1 MAKFPFR
8 KKHSGANDR
17 HLQEELVNKYF
28 DELDLRSVQ
37 NEAGDDVEFNADAVY
52 SRIVDK
58 IDQPL
63 YKKRLKVSAHIQVV
77 AAMSIVSL
85 VSAVLIL
92 AYHYRYALL
101 DRLDPIANKQL
112 VAANG
117 QTVNFTLADGTKI
130 WLNAGSKLT
139 YPETFR
145 GEKREIKLEGE
156 AFLDVTHDPAKAF
169 IVHTGQVS
177 TQVLG
182 TSFNIKAYVNERF
195 IKVDVLSGKVGVVT
209 PAGKAKSVTTFLTPA
224 EGVVFNKDGLS
235 ITKNKQVD
243 VNALSSWKGGE
254 LVFKNIALPEVL
266 NTINRHFNVTVKAD
280 VNLARCS
287 ITANF
292 TNVSLENIMK
302 IISKLVKGKAVQ
314 KGPAYQLKGRGC

>member
-8 KKHSGANDR
+8 KKQSGANDR

-28 DELDLRSVQ
+28 DELDLSNVQ
-37 NEAGDDVEFNADAVY
+37 NEAGDEVEFNADGVY
-52 SRIVDK
+52 SK
-58 IDQPL
+58 INAALDNAE
-63 YKKRLKVSAHIQVV
+63 KKNPGKSKKWMV
-77 AAMSIVSL
+77 AASLLAGLCISIT
-85 VSAVLIL
+85 A

-156 AFLDVTHDPAKAF
+156 AFLDVAHDPTKAF

-182 TSFNIKAYVNERF
+182 TSFNIKAYASERF

-209 PAGKAKSVTTFLTPA
+209 PAGRAKSTTTFLTPA
-224 EGVVFNKDGLS
+224 EEVVFNKDGLS
-235 ITKNKQVD
+235 VTKNKQVD
-243 VNALSSWKGGE
+243 VNALSSWKDGE
-254 LVFKNIALPEVL
+254 LVFKNMALTEVL

-280 VNLARCS
+280 VNLVRCS

-314 KGPAYQLKGRGC
+314 KGSVYQLKGRGC

>member
-8 KKHSGANDR
+8 KKQSGANDR

-28 DELDLRSVQ
+28 DELDLSSVQ
-37 NEAGDDVEFNADAVY
+37 NEAGDDVEFNADGVY
-52 SRIVDK
+52 SRINAALDNAE
-58 IDQPL
+58 
-63 YKKRLKVSAHIQVV
+63 KKKTGKSKTWMV
-77 AAMSIVSL
+77 AASLLAGLCISIM
-85 VSAVLIL
+85 A

-101 DRLDPIANKQL
+101 DRLDPIASKQL

-117 QTVNFTLADGTKI
+117 QTINFTLADGSKI

-156 AFLDVTHDPAKAF
+156 AFLDVAHDPAKAF
-169 IVHTGQVS
+169 IIHTGNVR

-182 TSFNIKAYVNERF
+182 TSFNIKAYANESF

-209 PAGKAKSVTTFLTPA
+209 PAGKAKSTTTFLTPA
-224 EGVVFNKDGLS
+224 EEVVFD
-235 ITKNKQVD
+235 KNKLSVIKNAQVD
-243 VNALSSWKGGE
+243 VNALSSWKDGE
-254 LVFKNIALPEVL
+254 LVFKNAALPEVL

-302 IISKLVKGKAVQ
+302 IISKLVKGKAMQ
-314 KGPAYQLKGRGC
+314 KGTVYQLKGRGC

>member
-8 KKHSGANDR
+8 KKQSAANDR
-17 HLQEELVNKYF
+17 QLQEELVNKYF
-28 DELDLRSVQ
+28 DELDLRGVQ
-37 NEAGDDVEFNADAVY
+37 NETGDDVEFNADGVY
-52 SRIVDK
+52 SRINAALDHAE
-58 IDQPL
+58 
-63 YKKRLKVSAHIQVV
+63 KKTAGRSKKWMV
-77 AAMSIVSL
+77 AASIIAGLCISVT
-85 VSAVLIL
+85 A
-92 AYHYRYALL
+92 AYYYRYALL
-101 DRLDPIANKQL
+101 DRFDPITSKQL

-145 GEKREIKLEGE
+145 GEKREIRLEGE
-156 AFLDVTHDPAKAF
+156 AFLDVAHDPAKAF
-169 IVHTGQVS
+169 IIHTGKVC

-182 TSFNIKAYVNERF
+182 TSFNIKAYANESF

-209 PAGKAKSVTTFLTPA
+209 PAGKAKSTTTFLTPA
-224 EGVVFNKDGLS
+224 EEIVFDKNMLSVV
-235 ITKNKQVD
+235 KNKQVD
-243 VNALSSWKGGE
+243 VNVLSRWKDGE
-254 LVFKNIALPEVL
+254 LVFKNMALPEVL

-302 IISKLVKGKAVQ
+302 IVSKLVKGKAIQ
-314 KGPAYQLKGRGC
+314 KGTVYQLKGRGC

>member
-8 KKHSGANDR
+8 KKQSGANDR

-28 DELDLRSVQ
+28 DELDLRGVQ
-37 NEAGDDVEFNADAVY
+37 NEAGDDVEFNADGVY
-52 SRIVDK
+52 GRINAA
-58 IDQPL
+58 L
-63 YKKRLKVSAHIQVV
+63 NNAEKKTPGKSKKWMV
-77 AAMSIVSL
+77 AASL
-85 VSAVLIL
+85 LAGLCISVTAV
-92 AYHYRYALL
+92 YHYRYALL
-101 DRLDPIANKQL
+101 DRLDPITNKQL

-156 AFLDVTHDPAKAF
+156 AFLDVAHDPAKAF

-182 TSFNIKAYVNERF
+182 TSFNIKAYANERF

-209 PAGKAKSVTTFLTPA
+209 PAGKAKSTTTFLTPA
-224 EGVVFNKDGLS
+224 EEVVFNKDGLS
-235 ITKNKQVD
+235 VTKNKQVD
-243 VNALSSWKGGE
+243 VNALSSWKDGE
-254 LVFKNIALPEVL
+254 LVFKNMALTEVL

-280 VNLARCS
+280 VNLVRCS

-314 KGPAYQLKGRGC
+314 KGSVYQLKGRGC

>member
-8 KKHSGANDR
+8 KKQSGANDR

-37 NEAGDDVEFNADAVY
+37 NEAGDDVEFNADGVY
-52 SRIVDK
+52 SRINAALDNAE
-58 IDQPL
+58 
-63 YKKRLKVSAHIQVV
+63 KKTPGKSKRWMV
-77 AAMSIVSL
+77 AASL
-85 VSAVLIL
+85 LAGLCISVTA

-101 DRLDPIANKQL
+101 DRLDPIASKQL

-117 QTVNFTLADGTKI
+117 QTINFTLADGTKI

-145 GEKREIKLEGE
+145 GEKREIRLEGE
-156 AFLDVTHDPAKAF
+156 AFLDVAHDPAKAF
-169 IVHTGQVS
+169 IIHTGQVS
-177 TQVLG
+177 THVLG
-182 TSFNIKAYVNERF
+182 TSFNIKAYANERF

-209 PAGKAKSVTTFLTPA
+209 PEGKSKSTTTMLTPA
-224 EGVVFNKDGLS
+224 EEVVFNKDGLS
-235 ITKNKQVD
+235 VTKNKQVD
-243 VNALSSWKGGE
+243 VNALSSWKDGE
-254 LVFKNIALPEVL
+254 LVFKNMALPEVL
-266 NTINRHFNVTVKAD
+266 NTINRHFNVTVMAD

-314 KGPAYQLKGRGC
+314 KGPVYQLKGKGC

>member
-8 KKHSGANDR
+8 KKRSGANDR
-17 HLQEELVNKYF
+17 HLQEELVNKYL

-37 NEAGDDVEFNADAVY
+37 NEAGDKVEFNTDGVY
-52 SRIVDK
+52 SRINAVLDNAE
-58 IDQPL
+58 
-63 YKKRLKVSAHIQVV
+63 KKNRGKSKRWMV
-77 AAMSIVSL
+77 AASL
-85 VSAVLIL
+85 LAGLCISVTA

-101 DRLDPIANKQL
+101 DSLDPIADKQL

-130 WLNAGSKLT
+130 WLNAGSKLI

-156 AFLDVTHDPAKAF
+156 AFLDVAHDPEKAF
-169 IVHTGQVS
+169 IIHTGQVR

-182 TSFNIKAYVNERF
+182 TSFNIKAYTNERF

-209 PAGKAKSVTTFLTPA
+209 PAGKAKSITTFLTPA
-224 EGVVFNKDGLS
+224 EEVVFNKDGLS
-235 ITKNKQVD
+235 VTKNKQVD
-243 VNALSSWKGGE
+243 VNALSSWKDGE
-254 LVFKNIALPEVL
+254 LVFKNMALTEVL

-280 VNLARCS
+280 VNLVRCS

-314 KGPAYQLKGRGC
+314 KGSVYQLKGRGC

>member
-8 KKHSGANDR
+8 KKQSGANDR

-28 DELDLRSVQ
+28 DELDLSNVQ
-37 NEAGDDVEFNADAVY
+37 NEAGDEVEFNADSVY
-52 SRIVDK
+52 NRINAALDNAE
-58 IDQPL
+58 
-63 YKKRLKVSAHIQVV
+63 KKNRGKSKKWMV
-77 AAMSIVSL
+77 AASL
-85 VSAVLIL
+85 L
-92 AYHYRYALL
+92 AGLCISVTAAYYYRYALL

-156 AFLDVTHDPAKAF
+156 AFLDVAHDPAKAF

-182 TSFNIKAYVNERF
+182 TSFNIKAYANERF

-209 PAGKAKSVTTFLTPA
+209 PAGKMKSTTTFLTPA
-224 EGVVFNKDGLS
+224 EEVVFNKDGLS
-235 ITKNKQVD
+235 VTKNKQVD
-243 VNALSSWKGGE
+243 VSALSSWKDGE
-254 LVFKNIALPEVL
+254 LVFKNMALTEVL

-280 VNLARCS
+280 VNLVRCS

-302 IISKLVKGKAVQ
+302 IMSKLVKGKAVQ
-314 KGPAYQLKGRGC
+314 KGTVYQLKGRGC

>member
-28 DELDLRSVQ
+28 DELDLSSVQ
-37 NEAGDDVEFNADAVY
+37 NEAGDDVEFNAEGVY
-52 SRIVDK
+52 SGINVALDNAE
-58 IDQPL
+58 
-63 YKKRLKVSAHIQVV
+63 KKNPGKSKKWMV
-77 AAMSIVSL
+77 AASL
-85 VSAVLIL
+85 LAGLCISVTA

-101 DRLDPIANKQL
+101 DRLDPIASKHL

-145 GEKREIKLEGE
+145 GEKREISLEGE
-156 AFLDVTHDPAKAF
+156 AFLDVAHDPAKAF

-182 TSFNIKAYVNERF
+182 TSFNIKAYANERF

-209 PAGKAKSVTTFLTPA
+209 PAGKAKSTTTFLTPA
-224 EGVVFNKDGLS
+224 EEVVFNKDGLS
-235 ITKNKQVD
+235 VIKNKQVD
-243 VNALSSWKGGE
+243 VNALSSWKDGE
-254 LVFKNIALPEVL
+254 LVFKNMALTEVL

-280 VNLARCS
+280 VNLVRCS

-314 KGPAYQLKGRGC
+314 KGTVYQLKGRGC

>member
-8 KKHSGANDR
+8 KKQSGANDR

-37 NEAGDDVEFNADAVY
+37 NEAGDDVEFNADGLY
-52 SRIVDK
+52 SRINATLDNAE
-58 IDQPL
+58 
-63 YKKRLKVSAHIQVV
+63 KKTPGKSKRWMV
-77 AAMSIVSL
+77 AASL
-85 VSAVLIL
+85 LAGLCITVTA

-101 DRLDPIANKQL
+101 DRLDPIASKQL

-117 QTVNFTLADGTKI
+117 QTINFTLADGTKI

-156 AFLDVTHDPAKAF
+156 AFLDVAHDPAKAF
-169 IVHTGQVS
+169 IIHTGQVS
-177 TQVLG
+177 THVLG
-182 TSFNIKAYVNERF
+182 TSFNIKAYANESF

-209 PAGKAKSVTTFLTPA
+209 PAGAAKNTTTFLTPA
-224 EGVVFNKDGLS
+224 EEVVFNKDGLS
-235 ITKNKQVD
+235 VTKNKQVD
-243 VNALSSWKGGE
+243 VNALSSWKDGE
-254 LVFKNIALPEVL
+254 LVFKNMALPEVL

-314 KGPAYQLKGRGC
+314 KGPAYQLKGKGC

>member
-8 KKHSGANDR
+8 KKNSGANDR

-52 SRIVDK
+52 SRIIDK
-58 IDQPL
+58 IDQPF

-130 WLNAGSKLT
+130 WLNGGSKLT
-139 YPETFR
+139 YPDKFR
-145 GEKREIKLEGE
+145 GDRREISLTGE
-156 AFLDVTHDPAKAF
+156 AFLDVAHDDKQSF
-169 IVHTGQVS
+169 IVTYRQRPHPGI
-177 TQVLG
+177 G
-182 TSFNIKAYVNERF
+182 YKF
-195 IKVDVLSGKVGVVT
+195 
-209 PAGKAKSVTTFLTPA
+209 
-224 EGVVFNKDGLS
+224 
-235 ITKNKQVD
+235 
-243 VNALSSWKGGE
+243 
-254 LVFKNIALPEVL
+254 
-266 NTINRHFNVTVKAD
+266 
-280 VNLARCS
+280 
-287 ITANF
+287 
-292 TNVSLENIMK
+292 
-302 IISKLVKGKAVQ
+302 
-314 KGPAYQLKGRGC
+314 

>member
-8 KKHSGANDR
+8 KKQSGANDR

-28 DELDLRSVQ
+28 DELDLSNVQ
-37 NEAGDDVEFNADAVY
+37 NEAGDDVEFNAGGVY
-52 SRIVDK
+52 SRINAALDNAEK
-58 IDQPL
+58 ENL
-63 YKKRLKVSAHIQVV
+63 GKSKTWMV
-77 AAMSIVSL
+77 AASL
-85 VSAVLIL
+85 IAGLCISVTA

-101 DRLDPIANKQL
+101 DRLDPIASKQL

-117 QTVNFTLADGTKI
+117 QTVNFTLADGTKV

-145 GEKREIKLEGE
+145 GEKREIKLDGE
-156 AFLDVTHDPAKAF
+156 AFLDVAHDPAKAF
-169 IVHTGQVS
+169 IIHTGNVR

-182 TSFNIKAYVNERF
+182 TSFNIKAYANESF

-209 PAGKAKSVTTFLTPA
+209 PAGKAKSTTTFLTPA
-224 EGVVFNKDGLS
+224 EEVVFD
-235 ITKNKQVD
+235 KNKLSLIKNAQVD
-243 VNALSSWKGGE
+243 VNALSSWKDGE
-254 LVFKNIALPEVL
+254 LVFKNMALTEVL

-280 VNLARCS
+280 VNLVRCS

-302 IISKLVKGKAVQ
+302 IMSKLVKGKAVQ
-314 KGPAYQLKGRGC
+314 KGTVYQLKGRGC

>member
-8 KKHSGANDR
+8 KKQSGANDKN
-17 HLQEELVNKYF
+17 LQEELVNKYF
-28 DELDLRSVQ
+28 DRLDLRSVQ
-37 NEAGDDVEFNADAVY
+37 DEAGDGVEFNADDVY
-52 SRIVDK
+52 SRISAALDNAE
-58 IDQPL
+58 
-63 YKKRLKVSAHIQVV
+63 KKRSGKSKKWMV
-77 AAMSIVSL
+77 AASL
-85 VSAVLIL
+85 LAGLCISVTE

-101 DRLDPIANKQL
+101 DFFDPIANKQL

-145 GEKREIKLEGE
+145 GEKREISFEGE
-156 AFLDVTHDPAKAF
+156 AFIDVAHDPYKAF

-182 TSFNIKAYVNERF
+182 TSFNIKAYANERF
-195 IKVDVLSGKVGVVT
+195 IKVDVLSGRVGVVT
-209 PAGKAKSVTTFLTPA
+209 PAGKAKSTTTFLTPA
-224 EGVVFNKDGLS
+224 EEVVFNRDGLS
-235 ITKNKQVD
+235 VTKNKQVD
-243 VNALSSWKGGE
+243 VNALSSWKDGE
-254 LVFKNIALPEVL
+254 LVFKNMALPEVL

-280 VNLARCS
+280 VNLVRCS

-302 IISKLVKGKAVQ
+302 IMSKLVKGKALQ
-314 KGPAYQLKGRGC
+314 KGSVYQLKGRGC

>member
-8 KKHSGANDR
+8 KKQSGANDR

-28 DELDLRSVQ
+28 DELDLSNVR
-37 NEAGDDVEFNADAVY
+37 NEAGDEVEFDADSVY
-52 SRIVDK
+52 SK
-58 IDQPL
+58 INAALDGAE
-63 YKKRLKVSAHIQVV
+63 KKNPGKSKKWMV
-77 AAMSIVSL
+77 AASL
-85 VSAVLIL
+85 L
-92 AYHYRYALL
+92 AGLCISVTAAYYYRYALL
-101 DRLDPIANKQL
+101 DRLDPIASKQL

-156 AFLDVTHDPAKAF
+156 AFLDVAHDPTKAF

-182 TSFNIKAYVNERF
+182 TSFNIKAYANERF

-209 PAGKAKSVTTFLTPA
+209 PAGKAKSTTTFLTPA
-224 EGVVFNKDGLS
+224 EEVVFNKEGLS
-235 ITKNKQVD
+235 VTKNKQVD
-243 VNALSSWKGGE
+243 VNALSSWKDGE
-254 LVFKNIALPEVL
+254 LVFKNMALPEVL
-266 NTINRHFNVTVKAD
+266 NTINRHFNVTVQAD
-280 VNLARCS
+280 VNLVRCS

-302 IISKLVKGKAVQ
+302 IMSKLVKGKAVQ
-314 KGPAYQLKGRGC
+314 KGTVYQLKGRGC

>member
-8 KKHSGANDR
+8 KKQSGANDR

-28 DELDLRSVQ
+28 DELDLRGVQ
-37 NEAGDDVEFNADAVY
+37 NEAGDDVEFNADGVY
-52 SRIVDK
+52 GRINAA
-58 IDQPL
+58 L
-63 YKKRLKVSAHIQVV
+63 NNAEKKTPGKSKKWMV
-77 AAMSIVSL
+77 AASL
-85 VSAVLIL
+85 LAGLCISVTAV
-92 AYHYRYALL
+92 YHYRYALL
-101 DRLDPIANKQL
+101 DRLDPLASKQL

-156 AFLDVTHDPAKAF
+156 AFLDVAHDPAKAF

-182 TSFNIKAYVNERF
+182 TSFNIKAYANERF

-209 PAGKAKSVTTFLTPA
+209 PAGKAESTTTFLTPA
-224 EGVVFNKDGLS
+224 EEVVFNKDGLS
-235 ITKNKQVD
+235 VTKNKQVD
-243 VNALSSWKGGE
+243 VNALSSWKDGE
-254 LVFKNIALPEVL
+254 LVFKNMALTEVL

-280 VNLARCS
+280 VNLVRCS

-314 KGPAYQLKGRGC
+314 KGSVYQLKGRGC

>member
-8 KKHSGANDR
+8 KKQPGANDR

-37 NEAGDDVEFNADAVY
+37 NEAGDEVEFNADGVY
-52 SRIVDK
+52 SRINAALDNPEK
-58 IDQPL
+58 ENPGKS
-63 YKKRLKVSAHIQVV
+63 KKWMV
-77 AAMSIVSL
+77 AASL
-85 VSAVLIL
+85 L
-92 AYHYRYALL
+92 AGLCISVTAAYYYRYALL
-101 DRLDPIANKQL
+101 DKLDPIASKQL

-156 AFLDVTHDPAKAF
+156 AFLDVAHDPAKAF
-169 IVHTGQVS
+169 IIHTGQVS
-177 TQVLG
+177 THVLG
-182 TSFNIKAYVNERF
+182 TSFNIKAYANERF

-209 PAGKAKSVTTFLTPA
+209 PAGKAKSTTTFLTPA
-224 EGVVFNKDGLS
+224 EEVVFNKDGLS
-235 ITKNKQVD
+235 VTKNKQVD
-243 VNALSSWKGGE
+243 VNALSSWKDGE
-254 LVFKNIALPEVL
+254 LVFKNMALPEVL
-266 NTINRHFNVTVKAD
+266 NTINRHFNVTVSAD

-314 KGPAYQLKGRGC
+314 KGAVYQLKGKGC

>member
-8 KKHSGANDR
+8 KKQPGANDR

-28 DELDLRSVQ
+28 DELDLRGVQ
-37 NEAGDDVEFNADAVY
+37 NEAGDEVEFNADGVY
-52 SRIVDK
+52 SRINAA
-58 IDQPL
+58 INNRE
-63 YKKRLKVSAHIQVV
+63 KKTSGKSKKWMV
-77 AAMSIVSL
+77 AASL
-85 VSAVLIL
+85 L
-92 AYHYRYALL
+92 AGLCISVTAAYYYRYALL
-101 DRLDPIANKQL
+101 DKLDPIASKQL

-130 WLNAGSKLT
+130 WLNAGSRLI

-156 AFLDVTHDPAKAF
+156 AFLDVAHDPAKAF
-169 IVHTGQVS
+169 IIHTGQVS
-177 TQVLG
+177 THVLG
-182 TSFNIKAYVNERF
+182 TSFNIKAYANERF

-209 PAGKAKSVTTFLTPA
+209 PAGKAKSTTTFLTPA
-224 EGVVFNKDGLS
+224 EEVVFNKDGLS

-243 VNALSSWKGGE
+243 VNALSSWKDGE
-254 LVFKNIALPEVL
+254 LVFKNMALPEVL

-314 KGPAYQLKGRGC
+314 KGLAYQLKGKGC

>member
-8 KKHSGANDR
+8 KKRSGANDR

-28 DELDLRSVQ
+28 DELDLSSVQ
-37 NEAGDDVEFNADAVY
+37 NEACDDVEFNADNVY
-52 SRIVDK
+52 SRINAALDNAE
-58 IDQPL
+58 
-63 YKKRLKVSAHIQVV
+63 KKNSGKSKKWMV
-77 AAMSIVSL
+77 AASL
-85 VSAVLIL
+85 LAGLCISATA
-92 AYHYRYALL
+92 AYYYRYALL
-101 DRLDPIANKQL
+101 DRLDPIASKQL

-156 AFLDVTHDPAKAF
+156 AFLDVAHDPAQAF

-182 TSFNIKAYVNERF
+182 TSFNIKAYANERF

-209 PAGKAKSVTTFLTPA
+209 PAVKAKS
-224 EGVVFNKDGLS
+224 
-235 ITKNKQVD
+235 
-243 VNALSSWKGGE
+243 
-254 LVFKNIALPEVL
+254 
-266 NTINRHFNVTVKAD
+266 TINRHFNVTVKAD
-280 VNLARCS
+280 VNLVRCS

-302 IISKLVKGKAVQ
+302 IMSKLVKGKAVQ
-314 KGPAYQLKGRGC
+314 KGTVYQLKGRGC